1 MWTERLK
8 TISNFNEAMS
18 YIESNNDFHDY
29 RLGNIEVH
37 KNQSRN
43 TITIMVEEDTGNKH
57 NQNAHVWDFSFNNT
71 SEEKF
76 EMDCIIPA
84 YISEIEIEDHLIT
97 FSLNNGY
104 FSFKADEI
112 LLGIPKP

>member
-8 TISNFNEAMS
+8 TISNFHEAMS
-18 YIESNNDFHDY
+18 YIESKDDFHDY

-37 KNQSRN
+37 KNKNRN

-57 NQNAHVWDFSFNNT
+57 NQNAHIWSFSFNNT
-71 SEEKF
+71 SEEQF
-76 EMDCIIPA
+76 EMDCVIPA

-97 FSLNNGY
+97 FNLNNGY
-104 FSFKADEI
+104 ISFKADEI